1 MNRQFDAPS
10 LTTAVGLALDLQ
22 ASTALTPGALDLS
35 KAPREGAHACDRP
48 LQEGAHACDH
58 PLQKGAHA
66 CDRPLQKGA
75 HACDRPLQ
83 EGATRARDA
92 KSSTLLPAGDCIKIR
107 GGNLMPN

>member
-1 MNRQFDAPS
+1 MNRQFVTPS

-22 ASTALTPGALDLS
+22 ASTALTPGAPDLS

-48 LQEGAHACDH
+48 LQE
-58 PLQKGAHA
+58 
-66 CDRPLQKGA
+66 GA